1 MAHEPFGLSVRFSP
15 ERFLVYMVYMLALG
29 HLRSTIAFCAPLV
42 FESALHGQVNVL
54 TWHND
59 NARTGQNL
67 SETTLT
73 PANVNTSTFGKL
85 FGIAVDGKVD
95 AQPLYISSLTI
106 PGKGIY
112 NVLYVVTEHASAYA
126 FDADAGTLLWQ
137 VSLLGAN
144 ETPSDDRGCGQVTPE
159 IGITATPAI
168 DLQSGPHGT
177 MYAVAMSKNS
187 SGYYHQRLHALDPTT
202 GAEELNGPVEI
213 QATYPGSG
221 VEGTG
226 GVQTFDPK
234 QHKERPGL
242 VIVNGVVYTS
252 WGSHCDFS
260 PYTSWVIGYNEA
272 SLAQV
277 SVLNLTPNG
286 NDGGIWSAGSGPAAD
301 AAGNLYTLLGNGTF
315 ETNLNANG
323 FPPNSD
329 YGNAF
334 VKLSTGGGR
343 LALSDYFN
351 MSSTVSESGGDTD
364 LGSGGA
370 MLLPSLNDAQ
380 GRPRALAVGAGK
392 DQVIYVVDQNNMG
405 KFTPG
410 TNAIYQSLPSSLSG
424 PVFSSP
430 AWFNGTLYSSVL

>member
-1 MAHEPFGLSVRFSP
+1 MPDAPICKPLS
-15 ERFLVYMVYMLALG
+15 
-29 HLRSTIAFCAPLV
+29 HLRITIAFCLPVV
-42 FESALHGQVNVL
+42 FASALRGQVNVL

-73 PANVNTSTFGKL
+73 PANVNVSTFGKL
-85 FGIAVDGKVD
+85 FGITVDGKVD

-112 NVLYVVTEHASAYA
+112 NVLYVVSEHGSAYA

-144 ETPSDDRGCGQVTPE
+144 ETTSDTRGCGQVTPE

-177 MYAVAMSKNS
+177 MYAVAMSKDS
-187 SGYYHQRLHALDPTT
+187 SGKYHQRLHALDLTT
-202 GAEELNGPVEI
+202 GAEEFNGPAEI
-213 QATYPGSG
+213 RATYPGSG

-252 WGSHCDFS
+252 WGSHCDIS
-260 PYTSWVIGYNEA
+260 PYTSWVMGHNEA
-272 SLAQV
+272 NLAQV

-286 NDGGIWSAGSGPAAD
+286 NDGGIWAAGSGPAAD

-315 ETNLNANG
+315 
-323 FPPNSD
+323 
-329 YGNAF
+329 
-334 VKLSTGGGR
+334 
-343 LALSDYFN
+343 
-351 MSSTVSESGGDTD
+351 
-364 LGSGGA
+364 
-370 MLLPSLNDAQ
+370 
-380 GRPRALAVGAGK
+380 
-392 DQVIYVVDQNNMG
+392 
-405 KFTPG
+405 
-410 TNAIYQSLPSSLSG
+410 
-424 PVFSSP
+424 
-430 AWFNGTLYSSVL
+430 